1 MGSIMYDYYQYND
14 LNLNDNEY
22 YYYNTMN
29 KILITSLVSI
39 ASITLTSWLIGKYLM
54 DEYKEEEQKNEPK
67 QLFEDKYSLKNME
80 HDLSRNNEITK
91 NTSVLENTPNGV
103 VIMLY
108 NSEREGFEYWSD
120 TKNIKFDYL
129 ETVARKFVIMNF
141 CTNLYVDRYE
151 NIKKQ
156 QDEFDS
162 SLETGNPKEEEND
175 KEDESIKDSVF
186 ITKKPK
192 KKKKKK
198 IDRNKIVAKKSN
210 KYLYIGKINEFEWIR
225 KSEEKRVSK
234 EVSFASFKAMSKIFG

>member
-1 MGSIMYDYYQYND
+1 MDSILCDYYQND
-14 LNLNDNEY
+14 DLNEY
-22 YYYNTMN
+22 YYYNIMN
-29 KILITSLVSI
+29 KLLIASLVSI
-39 ASITLTSWLIGKYLM
+39 AGITITSWFIGKFLM
-54 DEYKEEEQKNEPK
+54 DEYIEEEKPK
-67 QLFEDKYSLKNME
+67 QLFEDKYSLKIME
-80 HDLSRNNEITK
+80 YDLSRNNNVTK
-91 NTSVLENTPNGV
+91 NTSVMENTPNGN
-103 VIMLY
+103 VILRY
-108 NSEREGFEYWSD
+108 NAEREGFEYWAD
-120 TKNIKFDYL
+120 TKNVKFDYL

-141 CTNLYVDRYE
+141 CTNLYIDRHE

-162 SLETGNPKEEEND
+162 SLEKGNPKEEEEEKNK

-186 ITKKPK
+186 ITKKP
-192 KKKKKK
+192 KKKKK